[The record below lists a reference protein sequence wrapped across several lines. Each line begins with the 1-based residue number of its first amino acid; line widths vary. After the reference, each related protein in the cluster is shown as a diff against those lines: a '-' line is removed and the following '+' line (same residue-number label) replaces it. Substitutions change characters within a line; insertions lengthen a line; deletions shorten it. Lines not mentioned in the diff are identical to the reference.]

1 MNDIIPTTN
10 DVALGSGWG
19 RLEIYRGESFRWVSN
34 DAVVYVA
41 TLRRIDHQVQIHVE
55 PGPGVGLKPFK
66 LQIIQGGGV
75 HATLDVKGRQPMS
88 FVLPAGEPAV
98 HALTLHTE
106 DGGKTSPN
114 DPRVLNFRLF
124 KIAVSRM
131 SADVL
136 PAGAGYK
143 LGTGWYPLET
153 FNGESFRW
161 VNNDAAVEAGAS
173 AKRALRLEI
182 EPGPGFDMQPFKLHV
197 LDQMGAPLA
206 AFDVRARQ
214 FIELNVPDDVVLP
227 TTLRLHVEGGGK
239 TSPGDSRIMNF
250 RVHEYDPN
258 RVPVSAG

>member
-1 MNDIIPTTN
+1 
-10 DVALGSGWG
+10 
-19 RLEIYRGESFRWVSN
+19 
-34 DAVVYVA
+34 
-41 TLRRIDHQVQIHVE
+41 
-55 PGPGVGLKPFK
+55 
-66 LQIIQGGGV
+66 
-75 HATLDVKGRQPMS
+75 
-88 FVLPAGEPAV
+88 
-98 HALTLHTE
+98 
-106 DGGKTSPN
+106 
-114 DPRVLNFRLF
+114 
-124 KIAVSRM
+124 M